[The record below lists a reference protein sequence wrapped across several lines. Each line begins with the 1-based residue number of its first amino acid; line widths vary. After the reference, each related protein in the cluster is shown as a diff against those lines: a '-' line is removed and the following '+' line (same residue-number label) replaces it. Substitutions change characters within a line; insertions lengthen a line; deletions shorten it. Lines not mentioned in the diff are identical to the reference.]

1 MLKGVKMC
9 WQQHELIS
17 GTRRRIMFILLSWRQ
32 GTTNEVERRGWPGS
46 PTFCWH
52 PTEFTASH
60 HSCQSSNTNGCAL
73 TILARALD
81 KLHALL
87 QQAEEKIST
96 FMWSIRSKDNSLYP
110 GYSYYF
116 MLKDIRNMFIN
127 CHIWNSL
134 IVMTHMLLC
143 PSWSKFQRQ
152 ILEKKNFVHKKW
164 CLEAYL
170 LHTYHDLL
178 SSMRIKPMAAF
189 WEIDYW
195 YKTTSCPK

>member
-1 MLKGVKMC
+1 MKWNDEAG
-9 WQQHELIS
+9 QAH
-17 GTRRRIMFILLSWRQ
+17 LLSAGIQQNLRLAITAVSHQ
-32 GTTNEVERRGWPGS
+32 TLMAVLSQFQPG
-46 PTFCWH
+46 
-52 PTEFTASH
+52 
-60 HSCQSSNTNGCAL
+60 
-73 TILARALD
+73 ALD

-134 IVMTHMLLC
+134 IVMTQMLLC

-152 ILEKKNFVHKKW
+152 ILEKKNILPTRSDAWKCICCIHIMI
-164 CLEAYL
+164 CYQA
-170 LHTYHDLL
+170 
-178 SSMRIKPMAAF
+178 
-189 WEIDYW
+189 
-195 YKTTSCPK
+195 